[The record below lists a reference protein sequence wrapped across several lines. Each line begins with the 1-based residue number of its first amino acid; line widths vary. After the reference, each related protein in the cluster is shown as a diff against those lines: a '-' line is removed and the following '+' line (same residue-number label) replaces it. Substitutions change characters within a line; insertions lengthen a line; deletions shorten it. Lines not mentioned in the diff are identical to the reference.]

1 MHKEKKYSR
10 MTWTDRLNIE
20 KLCKQGAS
28 YSAIARKLGFAVSS
42 VYYEIQRGL
51 CEQRDGKTWKTYE
64 AYSAT
69 IAQDD
74 ADWQATARGCPIK
87 LGRNHAYARTVAA
100 RILSGESPD
109 AIVGTMRAREE

>member
-1 MHKEKKYSR
+1 MARKYHR

-20 KLCKQGAS
+20 KMRKQGAS

-51 CEQRDGKTWKTYE
+51 CEQLDGATWKTYM

-69 IAQDD
+69 VAQDD
-74 ADWQATARGCPIK
+74 ADWQA
-87 LGRNHAYARTVAA
+87 
-100 RILSGESPD
+100 SGESPD
-109 AIVGTMRAREE
+109 QIVGGLHAYPVPLH